1 MLYIATA
8 LHVEAK
14 PLIKHYRLKRD
25 MGESRFQIFG
35 NDDIKLV
42 VTGTGKVNSAI
53 GVAHVLATN
62 PVQEV
67 DYIVN
72 IGVCGSLCS
81 DRGTIYIVNKIR
93 DHDTLRDF
101 YPDILLKHPFD
112 EASIEAFSHPLR
124 DSSELSEELWDME
137 SSGFFMAAS
146 RYADVHRV
154 WLIKIAAGRLDGIL
168 DEESIESLVGEKMV
182 DIAAFLSRL
191 KDTSIVKPILSGDEI
206 QTIEDIAVNIR
217 LTESQKAQLLKA
229 CMGYKSRTGK
239 DIDFLREYTNL
250 KVMTKDERKRVFH
263 SLLTKLGSF

>member
-1 MLYIATA
+1 MS
-8 LHVEAK
+8 EN
-14 PLIKHYRLKRD
+14 
-25 MGESRFQIFG
+25 RFQIFS

-42 VTGTGKVNSAI
+42 ITGTGNANSAI
-53 GVAHVLATN
+53 GVAHMLATN
-62 PVQEV
+62 PVQEA

-101 YPDILLKHPFD
+101 YPDILLKHPFE
-112 EASIEAFSHPLR
+112 EASIEASSHPLR
-124 DSSELSEELWDME
+124 DSQLSEELWDME

-154 WLIKIAAGRLDGIL
+154 WLIKIAAGKLDGIS
-168 DEESIESLVGEKMV
+168 DEKFVESLVGEKMA
-182 DIAAFLSRL
+182 DIAVFLSRL
-191 KDTSIVKPILSGDEI
+191 KDTSIVKPILSSDEI
-206 QTIEDIAVNIR
+206 QTIEDIALNIR

-229 CMGYKSRTGK
+229 CMGYKSRTGN
-239 DIDFLREYTNL
+239 DIDFLREYANL

-263 SLLTKLGSF
+263 SLLARLGSF